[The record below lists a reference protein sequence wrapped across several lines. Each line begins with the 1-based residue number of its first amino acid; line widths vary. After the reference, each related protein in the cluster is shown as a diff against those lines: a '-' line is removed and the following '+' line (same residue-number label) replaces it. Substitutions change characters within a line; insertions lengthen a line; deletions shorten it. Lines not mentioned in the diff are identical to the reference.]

1 MSVYTS
7 ITTAELIEF
16 LSLYDLGELVS
27 FRGIEGGIENT
38 NYFVTTA
45 KHELVLTIFE
55 ELTRNDINGIIGLA
69 LQLESEKLTIPVPLA
84 DKTGRRQQT
93 FKDKPAVLCHKLSGQ
108 HVDNPGV
115 KECRAIGVEIAKFHA
130 AARDYL
136 PRKIDLF
143 SVPWWIEKG
152 PQLTQNESTQ
162 DYALFKDEVALQKKS
177 LKQWEKLPKGWVH
190 SDLFHDNALFDGD
203 KVAIIDLYSACEGA
217 FIYDLAVIANDW
229 CCDLEGEWKPG
240 CLEALLAGYNSVRQL
255 DEHETQAW
263 GLALRVAALRWWI
276 GRLDTKQ
283 LQAKYQGELAL
294 QKDPNEYRIK
304 LQKRRL
310 QFAR

>member
-130 AARDYL
+130 AA
-136 PRKIDLF
+136 
-143 SVPWWIEKG
+143 
-152 PQLTQNESTQ
+152 
-162 DYALFKDEVALQKKS
+162 
-177 LKQWEKLPKGWVH
+177 
-190 SDLFHDNALFDGD
+190 
-203 KVAIIDLYSACEGA
+203 
-217 FIYDLAVIANDW
+217 
-229 CCDLEGEWKPG
+229 
-240 CLEALLAGYNSVRQL
+240 
-255 DEHETQAW
+255 
-263 GLALRVAALRWWI
+263 
-276 GRLDTKQ
+276 
-283 LQAKYQGELAL
+283 
-294 QKDPNEYRIK
+294 
-304 LQKRRL
+304 
-310 QFAR
+310 